1 MKKLVVA
8 GGSGFLGNAIVD
20 HFKTKFEDI
29 VVLTRNTIENTNTV
43 RYVPWDAKTLGDWQY
58 ELDGCDVLIN
68 MAGRSVDCRYTAKN
82 KHLIMDSRVDS
93 TRVLNQAVAK
103 ATDPPHVWLNSS
115 TATIYRHSLD
125 MEMDEEHGEIGTGF
139 SVSVAQAWEAA
150 FFSGNTPKT
159 RKVALRT
166 SIVLG
171 KNGGALTPIRNL
183 AKMGLGG
190 KQGNGKQKFS
200 WIHLADFLRS
210 IDFILRNNHLSG
222 PVNLVAPKP
231 TTNSLLME
239 QVRKAVGIGFGLP
252 APKWLLEIGALFI
265 RTETELVLKSR
276 NVVPGKL
283 LAGGFRFKYPQLG
296 EALAD
301 LLS

>member
-1 MKKLVVA
+1 MALCAQPVSIPKPLKMNIMKKLVVA

-43 RYVPWDAKTLGDWQY
+43 RYVSWDAKTLGDWQC

-139 SVSVAQAWEAA
+139 SVSVARPGKPP
-150 FFSGNTPKT
+150 FFQGKPQKPERWPYGPALCWAKT
-159 RKVALRT
+159 
-166 SIVLG
+166 
-171 KNGGALTPIRNL
+171 
-183 AKMGLGG
+183 
-190 KQGNGKQKFS
+190 
-200 WIHLADFLRS
+200 
-210 IDFILRNNHLSG
+210 
-222 PVNLVAPKP
+222 VAP
-231 TTNSLLME
+231 
-239 QVRKAVGIGFGLP
+239 
-252 APKWLLEIGALFI
+252 
-265 RTETELVLKSR
+265 
-276 NVVPGKL
+276 
-283 LAGGFRFKYPQLG
+283 
-296 EALAD
+296 
-301 LLS
+301 

>member
-1 MKKLVVA
+1 M
-8 GGSGFLGNAIVD
+8 
-20 HFKTKFEDI
+20 
-29 VVLTRNTIENTNTV
+29 
-43 RYVPWDAKTLGDWQY
+43 
-58 ELDGCDVLIN
+58 
-68 MAGRSVDCRYTAKN
+68 
-82 KHLIMDSRVDS
+82 
-93 TRVLNQAVAK
+93 
-103 ATDPPHVWLNSS
+103 
-115 TATIYRHSLD
+115 
-125 MEMDEEHGEIGTGF
+125 
-139 SVSVAQAWEAA
+139 
-150 FFSGNTPKT
+150 
-159 RKVALRT
+159 ALRT

-171 KNGGALTPIRNL
+171 KNGGALTPIRTL

-210 IDFILRNNHLSG
+210 IDFILRNNQLSG

-239 QVRKAVGIGFGLP
+239 QVRNAVGIGFGLP

-296 EALAD
+296 GAWQTYCPKAGFPVVAKPH
-301 LLS
+301 SPR